1 MQYKQKWLQAQI
13 LQAQILQ
20 AQILQHALIFI
31 YTEIKFYFLTWLI
44 LQLWIYLYT
53 HSKPVN
59 FLQLSMIFQEPSLNP
74 KTLQTWKMKL

>member
-1 MQYKQKWLQAQI
+1 MQYKQKW

-53 HSKPVN
+53 HSKLVN
-59 FLQLSMIFQEPSLNP
+59 FLQLSMIFQEPNLNP
-74 KTLQTWKMKL
+74 KTLQAWKMKL